1 MISKNIK
8 PSIWVEQVTSKI
20 EHGGTLIDIACG
32 EGRHS
37 TLLCKNFF
45 VYAVD
50 KNNDYLKKCFKNIED
65 KKTIKFIY
73 PPKFMMNDNAA
84 MIAWATILKHRN
96 NHDLNFKPNP
106 RLTI

>member
-1 MISKNIK
+1 MSYEKMISKNIK

-20 EHGGTLIDIACG
+20 ENGGTLIDIACG

-50 KNNDYLKKCFKNIED
+50 KNRIKIKISENQQ
-65 KKTIKFIY
+65 KKTKI
-73 PPKFMMNDNAA
+73 N
-84 MIAWATILKHRN
+84 
-96 NHDLNFKPNP
+96 
-106 RLTI
+106 